1 MVERTVCNLCLKFF
15 VRVQERFDFFGIV
28 KMRFAQAFYAID
40 KHHMELPA
48 MPIRI
53 HWETPDI
60 HHSVIVIL
68 G

>member
-1 MVERTVCNLCLKFF
+1 MVERTVCNLCLEFLI
-15 VRVQERFDFFGIV
+15 RVQERFDVFGIV
-28 KMRFAQAFYAID
+28 KMCFAQTFYAID

-53 HWETPDI
+53 HRKIPDVLC
-60 HHSVIVIL
+60 HP